1 LQGHANHREISK
13 QHLLE
18 RTLQWIFIIISPAP
32 CVGAEMPFK
41 QRHKDPPRRTRQ
53 QWMAQRR
60 FGELMRIMHRYYP
73 NGLPHNG
80 AGYKFAK
87 YVCRTLAFD
96 PIDRRAEWLDRNAR
110 WLDGTAERS
119 RLLSYGPIWYGRWS
133 LGDNLELHDIDRM
146 ELDVRTIEAFDVTPE
161 QRAADNNK
169 KNRERGDKNRR
180 AAGVQTRDEYL
191 ATCKSH
197 TKPWLAAGFKCRRT
211 WERHQKKA
219 QEGECRNSNTPPYS
233 SIITTYVSCDTA
245 ENQANNVVPFQPR
258 QSQATSQPVAG
269 TDNIISG
276 GNMLAWKPMIS
287 GNGICAD
294 TGGYGRYVIKT
305 GDFIVLKHNGEEMK
319 RFDSRDEAMA
329 YAQGAYESL
338 LRADDDYQ
346 MMPDMAEAA

>member
-1 LQGHANHREISK
+1 
-13 QHLLE
+13 
-18 RTLQWIFIIISPAP
+18 
-32 CVGAEMPFK
+32 MPTKFK
-41 QRHKDPPRRTRQ
+41 QRDKDQPHRTNQ
-53 QWMAQRR
+53 QWKAQRR

-96 PIDRRAEWLDRNAR
+96 PIDKRESWLNRNAA
-110 WLDGTAERS
+110 WLDGTRERAK
-119 RLLSYGPIWYGRWS
+119 LLSYGPYWYGKWS

-161 QRAADNNK
+161 QREADNDR

-191 ATCKSH
+191 AKCKSH

-233 SIITTYVSCDTA
+233 SYITDLSCDTTSH
-245 ENQANNVVPFQPR
+245 NQANVVPFKPKP
-258 QSQATSQPVAG
+258 SQAAKPDVAG
-269 TDNIISG
+269 SN
-276 GNMLAWKPMIS
+276 NMLTWHPMTYS
-287 GNGICAD
+287 VGIYAD
-294 TGGYGRYVIKT
+294 TGGLGRSPSTLATIPSSSSTARKCGNAVARTKQRHTHSKHMKACSCYVPTTIS
-305 GDFIVLKHNGEEMK
+305 N
-319 RFDSRDEAMA
+319 
-329 YAQGAYESL
+329 
-338 LRADDDYQ
+338 
-346 MMPDMAEAA
+346 